1 MCGLA
6 GEIRFDQRPAS
17 VDRVSRMART
27 QSRRGPDGSGIF
39 GYGKVALGHSR
50 LKIIDLT
57 DRGRQPMIDAEL
69 NLTLVFNGCI
79 YNHTEI
85 RRKLTARGYHFFS
98 NSDSEVILKA

>member
-57 DRGRQPMIDAEL
+57 DRGRQLSYLTGVFITIRKYAE
-69 NLTLVFNGCI
+69 N
-79 YNHTEI
+79 
-85 RRKLTARGYHFFS
+85 
-98 NSDSEVILKA
+98 

>member
-57 DRGRQPMIDAEL
+57 DRGRQPMMDI
-69 NLTLVFNGCI
+69 
-79 YNHTEI
+79 TEGGTSI
-85 RRKLTARGYHFFS
+85 PYWMEDPFVR
-98 NSDSEVILKA
+98 I